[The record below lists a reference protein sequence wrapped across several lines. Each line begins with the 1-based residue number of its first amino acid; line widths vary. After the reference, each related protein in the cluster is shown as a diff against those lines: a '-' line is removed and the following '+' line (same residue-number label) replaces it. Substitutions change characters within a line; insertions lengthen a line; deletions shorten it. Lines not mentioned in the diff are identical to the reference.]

1 MAMAKKRG
9 QNQEPMKLFYI
20 FYSEERWNNWL
31 ATLRESDFEGDTEG
45 EEMPEGFQV
54 LKSFVEDIT
63 ISVLKIVKLYQN
75 GRFTKEE
82 TLEKLEG
89 VEVIVMQPLPEDD
102 EIAEIVDGVQL
113 SLIALFASCKTF
125 LEGAFEGET
134 KALVKEGREVAAED
148 PEAALEITG
157 RIGAQIIDG
166 GKWSATFLK
175 SKTEPTIFDEWL
187 AEIETMVDAVKS
199 LKKFDEEPGDAS

>member
-1 MAMAKKRG
+1 MAKKRG
-9 QNQEPMKLFYI
+9 KNQEPMKLFYI

-31 ATLRESDFEGDTEG
+31 ATLRESDFEGDPES

-75 GRFTKEE
+75 SRFTQEE

-89 VEVIVMQPLPEDD
+89 VEVIVMQPLAEDD
-102 EIAEIVDGVQL
+102 EVAEIVDGVQL
-113 SLIALFASCKTF
+113 SLIALFAACKTF
-125 LEGAFEGET
+125 LAGEFEGET
-134 KALVKEGREVAAED
+134 KELVKEGRKVAVED
-148 PEAALEITG
+148 PEAALEIAAT
-157 RIGAQIIDG
+157 IGAQVIDG
-166 GKWSATFLK
+166 GKWSKTYLK

-187 AEIETMVDAVKS
+187 AEIETMVEAVKS
-199 LKKFDEEPGDAS
+199 LKKFDEVPGETA

>member
-1 MAMAKKRG
+1 MAKKRG
-9 QNQEPMKLFYI
+9 KNQEPMKLFYI

-31 ATLRESDFEGDTEG
+31 ATLRESDFEGDPES

-75 GRFTKEE
+75 SRFTQEE

-89 VEVIVMQPLPEDD
+89 VEVIVMQPLAEDD
-102 EIAEIVDGVQL
+102 EVAEIVDGVQL
-113 SLIALFASCKTF
+113 SLIALFAACKTF
-125 LEGAFEGET
+125 LAGEFEGET
-134 KALVKEGREVAAED
+134 KELVKEGRKVAVED
-148 PEAALEITG
+148 PEAALEIAAT
-157 RIGAQIIDG
+157 IGAQVIDG
-166 GKWSATFLK
+166 GKWSKTYLK

-199 LKKFDEEPGDAS
+199 LKKFDEVPGETA

>member
-1 MAMAKKRG
+1 
-9 QNQEPMKLFYI
+9 MKLFYI